1 MDQADAPHVHSERLP
16 QGVSFF
22 YLNKNKSSNTMKPT
36 PRQYKEAVDRHDKI
50 VKHLIDEGYA
60 ENPEM
65 ADNIIM
71 GMSEEWYNQII
82 D

>member
-1 MDQADAPHVHSERLP
+1 
-16 QGVSFF
+16 
-22 YLNKNKSSNTMKPT
+22 MKPT

-60 ENPEM
+60 ENEEM
-65 ADNIIM
+65 AGNIIM
-71 GMSEEWYNQII
+71 GMSEQWYNLII